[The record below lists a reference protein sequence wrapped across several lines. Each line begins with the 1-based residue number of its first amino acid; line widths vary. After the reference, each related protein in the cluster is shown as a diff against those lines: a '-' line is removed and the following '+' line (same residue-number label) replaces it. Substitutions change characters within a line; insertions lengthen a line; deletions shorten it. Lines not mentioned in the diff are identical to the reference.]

1 MDEIQRKIDQV
12 VSVDTKSEV
21 EYKVTP
27 YKTIQKYEPNLPKG
41 TTIVTGGENGSTKS
55 ITPYYLDEKTGYVQA
70 GAELEVK
77 NPVDKVIVIGTKE
90 SN

>member
-1 MDEIQRKIDQV
+1 MARKHRTSPKTISFFHIRPTYGLTVDEIQRKIDQV

-27 YKTIQKYEPNLPKG
+27 YKTIQKYEPNLPK
-41 TTIVTGGENGSTKS
+41 ENYDSYRRGKWLNKK
-55 ITPYYLDEKTGYVQA
+55 YHA
-70 GAELEVK
+70 
-77 NPVDKVIVIGTKE
+77 VIGTKE

>member
-1 MDEIQRKIDQV
+1 M
-12 VSVDTKSEV
+12 
-21 EYKVTP
+21 
-27 YKTIQKYEPNLPKG
+27 PKG
-41 TTIVTGGENGSTKS
+41 TTIGTGGENGSTKS
-55 ITPYYLDEKTGYVQA
+55 ITRYYLDEKTGYVQA

>member
-1 MDEIQRKIDQV
+1 VDEIQRKIDQV

-55 ITPYYLDEKTGYVQA
+55 ITPSSEPRKATNL
-70 GAELEVK
+70 
-77 NPVDKVIVIGTKE
+77 
-90 SN
+90 